1 MKNFDEIKNLLKENK
16 INFYENEDGNGWVD
30 LDQKKKFLNLISKAM
45 KLDWQIENY
54 NHIAYFTDAKYASHE
69 RFDDDYSC
77 STHFMV
83 KEVANIEL
91 KEFQGEV
98 YMDIETDWRNYQY
111 RTYQIQLTHNE
122 YDMDNVKT
130 GEKNGN

>member
-1 MKNFDEIKNLLKENK
+1 MKNFNEIKNLLKENK

-45 KLDWQIENY
+45 NLDWQIVNY
-54 NHIAYFTDAKYASHE
+54 NHIAYFTDVKYASHE
-69 RFDDDYSC
+69 RYGDDYSC
-77 STHFMV
+77 STHFKV

-91 KEFQGEV
+91 TEFQGEV
-98 YMDIETDWRNYQY
+98 YMDIETDWRNSQY
-111 RTYQIQLTHNE
+111 RTYQMQLTYNE
-122 YDMDNVKT
+122 YNT